1 MNPRT
6 LGQSSEH
13 TATARAAFLP
23 GLKRSMAVLG
33 LLALAGC
40 ETLTRTPVV
49 ELVDPAT
56 YKPTA
61 AAAIAPAP
69 ATGSLFQS
77 ASFRPGFE
85 DRRPRM
91 VGDIVIVQIAENITA
106 SQSSTTTIDRSSGVN
121 YEVTGLPVLS
131 ATSSILGKLGAGASS
146 SNNFE
151 GTGETDANNRFSG
164 SITTTVL
171 DVLPNGHLVVTGEKQ
186 IGLNKNVDVLKFSGT
201 VDPRFVQPNG
211 SVSSTQVANVR
222 VESRGRGAQAETQAI
237 GWLARFF
244 LSFMPF

>member
-1 MNPRT
+1 MAWSTR
-6 LGQSSEH
+6 
-13 TATARAAFLP
+13 
-23 GLKRSMAVLG
+23 LKRSLALLG

-56 YKPTA
+56 YKPSA
-61 AAAIAPAP
+61 APAAAPAP
-69 ATGSLFQS
+69 ATGSLFQA

-91 VGDIVIVQIAENITA
+91 VGDIVIVQIAENISA
-106 SQSSTTTIDRSSGVN
+106 SQSATTTIERSSDVN
-121 YEVTGLPVLS
+121 YAVTDLPVLS
-131 ATSSILGKLGAGASS
+131 AGSSLIGKLGAGATS

-171 DVLPNGHLVVTGEKQ
+171 DVLPNGHLLVTGEKQ

-244 LSFMPF
+244 LSLMPF